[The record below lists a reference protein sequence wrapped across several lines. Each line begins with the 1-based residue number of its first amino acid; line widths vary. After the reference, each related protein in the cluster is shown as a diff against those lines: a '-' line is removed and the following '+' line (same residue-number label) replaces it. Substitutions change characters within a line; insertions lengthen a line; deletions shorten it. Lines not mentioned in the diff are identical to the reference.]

1 MQRTPA
7 LTMGIFS
14 ASEEPRETC
23 GSSLYLVSAL
33 YFASGFATG
42 VAGVA
47 NFAAG
52 IWTFGCTSLN

>member
-1 MQRTPA
+1 MQPRPA
-7 LTMGIFS
+7 LTIRVFFAG
-14 ASEEPRETC
+14 EEPRKTC
-23 GSSLYLVSAL
+23 GSSLRLVSAL
-33 YFASGFATG
+33 YFASAFATG